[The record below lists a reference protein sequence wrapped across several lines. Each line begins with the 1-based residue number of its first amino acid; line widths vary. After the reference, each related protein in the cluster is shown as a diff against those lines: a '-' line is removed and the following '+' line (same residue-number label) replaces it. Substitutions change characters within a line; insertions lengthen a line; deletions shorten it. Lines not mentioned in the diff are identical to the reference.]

1 MPSFEG
7 SRWAEALV
15 TVAGDASG
23 EAIELLKILRSSL
36 YGVPAGTKSGVPAFR
51 SQADFYSDHKIAQ
64 LLDTS
69 LSKVLPPQGSG
80 ELSGIEVARRVAI
93 LMARR
98 GHLNRLDEVIE
109 EASLLL
115 DQRSGVLRV
124 RVDTAQA
131 LNDPLRNELKTVL
144 LKKLGANSVD
154 LIEQLHGELIAGFR
168 IQIGWQRFDGT
179 LRGKLMALG
188 NAMGAKKRGVL

>member
-23 EAIELLKILRSSL
+23 EAIEFLKILRSSL
-36 YGVPAGTKSGVPAFR
+36 YGVPSGIKSGAPAFR
-51 SQADFYSDHKIAQ
+51 SRADFYSDHKIAQ
-64 LLDTS
+64 LLEAS
-69 LSKVLPPQGSG
+69 LSKALSPQGPG
-80 ELSGIEVARRVAI
+80 ELSGIEVARRIAI

-98 GHLNRLDEVIE
+98 GHLNRLDGVIE

-124 RVDTAQA
+124 HVDTAQA

-179 LRGKLMALG
+179 LRGKLTALG
-188 NAMGAKKRGVL
+188 NALGAKKRGVL

>member
-15 TVAGDASG
+15 TVAGDGSG
-23 EAIELLKILRSSL
+23 EAIEFLKILRYSL
-36 YGVPAGTKSGVPAFR
+36 YGVPSGTKSDIPAFR
-51 SQADFYSDHKIAQ
+51 SQADYYSNHKIAQ
-64 LLDTS
+64 LLSAS
-69 LSKVLPPQGSG
+69 LTKVLPPQGSQ
-80 ELSGIEVARRVAI
+80 ELSGLEVGRRVAI

-98 GHLNRLDEVIE
+98 GYLNRLDEVIE
-109 EASLLL
+109 EASALL
-115 DQRSGVLRV
+115 DHRSGVLRV
-124 RVDTAQA
+124 HVDTAQA

-154 LIEQLHGELIAGFR
+154 LIEELHGELIAGFR